1 MKRAECFHHFID
13 RDLLENTVFD
23 YLMDAKNYSGR
34 TEEITTKDSQNEV
47 DAAQL
52 KAGLKKLDIKMQRQ
66 IELFEDADI
75 SKEDFRIARDRIHKE
90 RMAIEER
97 LHEAET
103 GTRVALENEFI
114 KRLGSMNNE
123 LHSKNRGEQKMHFV
137 NL

>member
-52 KAGLKKLDIKMQRQ
+52 KAGLK
-66 IELFEDADI
+66 
-75 SKEDFRIARDRIHKE
+75 
-90 RMAIEER
+90 
-97 LHEAET
+97 
-103 GTRVALENEFI
+103 
-114 KRLGSMNNE
+114 
-123 LHSKNRGEQKMHFV
+123 
-137 NL
+137 NLI